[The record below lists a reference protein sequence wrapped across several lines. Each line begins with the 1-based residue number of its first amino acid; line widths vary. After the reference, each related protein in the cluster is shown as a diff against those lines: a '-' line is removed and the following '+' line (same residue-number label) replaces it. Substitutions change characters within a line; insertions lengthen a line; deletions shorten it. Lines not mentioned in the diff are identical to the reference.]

1 MTATKTRSS
10 DYTMA
15 RDSFDTMVY
24 DNARAAYPEIQS
36 VQDQAENDH
45 GAGELVADLHAA
57 LYKTQPKI
65 NPNGRAPV
73 AHFAAME
80 AMLNCT
86 EYEQIRASTE
96 LNEVATGLA
105 LPGLA
110 NRMVEHVA
118 AASGKGAAMDPD
130 TLRRA
135 VRRML
140 RAVEG
145 EVGEALGAAQAL
157 LGDVSPTETDLSHVL
172 AARDAIRDSGKLRKI
187 ADLAGRMRRLALRKH
202 KDRPRHG
209 PDEIVDVELGGEIT
223 RLLPSELAL
232 LRHPILRK
240 DVLRRLLNREA
251 LQYRMQTNEP
261 QAKGPIVCML
271 DESGSM
277 RGARE
282 VWSKAVA
289 LGLCAIALE
298 DRRDVYMIS
307 FAGTGVMRET
317 FFPGGTT
324 ASVADLVASLERFFG
339 GDTDF
344 QTPLD
349 RALEV
354 VGESRWS
361 KADLVMVTDGDNG
374 IDESWAEVWKKKRNE
389 RETRLWTVLIGTRA
403 KDLEA
408 ISDGVARLRDA
419 GPGQNDEEA
428 LELVFGF

>member
-1 MTATKTRSS
+1 MKTKTRTT
-10 DYTMA
+10 DYTMV
-15 RDSFDTMVY
+15 RDSFDTMLY
-24 DNARAAYPEIQS
+24 DNARAAYPEI
-36 VQDQAENDH
+36 VAVEAQAQNDH
-45 GAGELVADLHAA
+45 DAGELVADLHAA
-57 LYKTQPKI
+57 LYKTTPAI

-73 AHFAAME
+73 PHFAAME
-80 AMLNCT
+80 AMLSCT
-86 EYEQIRASTE
+86 EYEQLRASTE
-96 LNEVATGLA
+96 MNEVATGLA

-110 NRMVEHVA
+110 QRMVEHVA
-118 AASGKGAAMDPD
+118 AASAGRGAMDPD
-130 TLRRA
+130 ALRRA

-145 EVGEALGAAQAL
+145 EVGEAMDAAQAL
-157 LGDVSPTETDLSHVL
+157 LGNVAPTQTDLAHVL

-232 LRHPILRK
+232 LRHPVLRK
-240 DVLRRLLNREA
+240 DLLRRVLSREA
-251 LQYRMQTNEP
+251 LQYRLQTNEP
-261 QAKGPIVCML
+261 QAKGPIICML
-271 DESGSM
+271 DESSSM

-298 DRRDVYMIS
+298 DKRDVYMIS
-307 FAGTGVMRET
+307 FAGPGVMRET
-317 FFPGGTT
+317 HFPGGAPT
-324 ASVADLVASLERFFG
+324 SVPDLVASLERFFA

-344 QTPLD
+344 QGPLD
-349 RALEV
+349 RALDV
-354 VGESRWS
+354 VSESRWS
-361 KADLVMVTDGDNG
+361 KADLVMVTDGDSG
-374 IDESWAEVWKKKRNE
+374 IDKAWSETWKRKRNE

-408 ISDGVARLRDA
+408 ISDGVARVRDV
-419 GPGQNDEEA
+419 GPDQNDEEA